1 MVTGG
6 DDNVDV
12 QNGQNIDIDAY
23 FYAECTTML
32 NPPRMICQNNQ
43 YSIFC
48 RLSIRH
54 VRNT

>member
-6 DDNVDV
+6 NDNVDV

-32 NPPRMICQNNQ
+32 NPLRMICQNNQ

-48 RLSIRH
+48 RLNSRH